1 MKSKHV
7 FIHGRKHLLTESVL
21 EIVCSMSR
29 RNANIL
35 SPSFGLIRVQRPVS
49 DSGLGGNECCPNHS
63 REEHR

>member
-35 SPSFGLIRVQRPVS
+35 SPSFGLIRAQRPIS
-49 DSGLGGNECCPNHS
+49 DSGLGGN
-63 REEHR
+63 